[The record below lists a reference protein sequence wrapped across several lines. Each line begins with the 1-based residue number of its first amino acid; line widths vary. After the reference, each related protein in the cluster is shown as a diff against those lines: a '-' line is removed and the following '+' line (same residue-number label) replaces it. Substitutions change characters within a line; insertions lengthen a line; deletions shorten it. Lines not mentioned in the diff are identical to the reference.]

1 MAKDNTAKKTRGR
14 FLNAIDDVGN
24 LAHKRSTEDIVGPIS
39 PIVEKSPLKQLGRNN
54 ELEM

>member
-39 PIVEKSPLKQLGRNN
+39 PILEKSPLKQLGRNN